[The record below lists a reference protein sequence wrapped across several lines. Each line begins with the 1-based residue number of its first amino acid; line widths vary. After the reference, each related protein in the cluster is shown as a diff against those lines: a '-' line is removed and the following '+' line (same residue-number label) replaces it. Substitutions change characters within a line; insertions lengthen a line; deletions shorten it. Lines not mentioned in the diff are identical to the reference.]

1 MRAANIH
8 LPATVLIVLVVFC
21 VRSDVVYAGQSG
33 RPDESRPSKQPETK
47 PEPKPER
54 REAPPVTVT
63 TPKVVKPSPR
73 KPDPRANITL
83 TVYPTDSRVTLDTK
97 ETSPPDSRG
106 VVMFTNLTLTT
117 HQLVVRRNGYRDHS
131 MVFSVRAGDNA
142 PLSVNLEPLPWVL
155 HVKPSVLEA
164 RVEINRLDGQREA
177 FSRVGTIENLELPP
191 GEYEIRVSKNGFVT
205 NTRTINIQPA
215 QSLYL
220 EPKLDAAVV
229 RRPPPPPEPK
239 IVTIPMV
246 STVETSGKFL
256 IVRLRSASGEKS
268 NIGSINVLAR
278 KDGAGMPE
286 IKGSLSG
293 RPCEIEFV
301 RMANVAEASLL
312 ETPGPSN
319 QWSTVAIRVRPKDV
333 KRQVHFVINWR
344 SLEKSAAIQ

>member
-1 MRAANIH
+1 MRGANIH

-33 RPDESRPSKQPETK
+33 RPDESPRPAKQPDPK
-47 PEPKPER
+47 PEPKP

-73 KPDPRANITL
+73 KADPRANITL

-106 VVMFTNLTLTT
+106 VLMFTNLTLTT
-117 HQLVVRRNGYRDHS
+117 HQLVVRRAGYRDHS

-142 PLSVNLEPLPWVL
+142 PLTVSLEPLPGVL
-155 HVKPSVLEA
+155 SVAPSVVEA
-164 RVEINRLDGQREA
+164 RIEINRLDGAREA

-220 EPKLDAAVV
+220 EPKLDAVVV
-229 RRPPPPPEPK
+229 RRPPPPPPPK

-256 IVRLRSASGEKS
+256 IVRMRGASGEMS
-268 NIGSINVLAR
+268 NVGSINVMAH
-278 KDGAGMPE
+278 KDGAGRPD

-301 RMANVAEASLL
+301 RMANVAEYSLV

-344 SLEKSAAIQ
+344 SLEKSAAVQ

>member
-1 MRAANIH
+1 MRAAKIN
-8 LPATVLIVLVVFC
+8 LPATFLVVLLVC
-21 VRSDVVYAGQSG
+21 WVAADVVHAGQSG
-33 RPDESRPSKQPETK
+33 RPDESPRPTERPDSKP
-47 PEPKPER
+47 
-54 REAPPVTVT
+54 REAAPVTP
-63 TPKVVKPSPR
+63 PKVVKPSPR

-117 HQLVVRRNGYRDHS
+117 HQLIVRRAGYRDHS
-131 MVFSVRAGDNA
+131 MTFTVRAGDNP
-142 PLSVNLEPLPWVL
+142 PLSVNLEPLPGVL
-155 HVKPSVLEA
+155 HVTPSVSEA
-164 RVEINRLDGQREA
+164 WIEINRLDGQSEGI
-177 FSRVGTIENLELPP
+177 SLVGTIENLKIPP
-191 GEYEIRVSKNGFVT
+191 GEYEIRVSKNGFTT
-205 NTRTINIQPA
+205 NTRTISIQPA

-220 EPKLDAAVV
+220 EPKLEAIVV
-229 RRPPPPPEPK
+229 RRPPPPERRV
-239 IVTIPMV
+239 VTIPMV

-256 IVRLRSASGEKS
+256 IVRLRGASGETS
-268 NIGSINVLAR
+268 SVGSINVLAR
-278 KDGAGMPE
+278 KDGADMPD
-286 IKGSLSG
+286 ITGSLSG

-344 SLEKSAAIQ
+344 SLEKSAAVQ